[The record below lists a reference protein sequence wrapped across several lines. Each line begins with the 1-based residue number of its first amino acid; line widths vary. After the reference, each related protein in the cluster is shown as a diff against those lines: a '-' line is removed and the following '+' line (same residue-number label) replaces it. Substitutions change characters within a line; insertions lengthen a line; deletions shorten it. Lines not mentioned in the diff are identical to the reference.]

1 MPQEIKS
8 TKPKSETRSA
18 HRRTWQL
25 AETAPPSH
33 LERFKEYPRAVA
45 QLLLNRGI
53 TDPGEAAGF
62 LNPDYVPG
70 LEDPAGLKD
79 LVPAAELL
87 HDAIARNEPIVV
99 HGDYDADGLTATA
112 LLADVIARLGGTVD
126 TFIPDRYQD
135 GYGVTTETLKK
146 LKRRGAAVV
155 VTVDCGISC
164 APEIAAGRKDG
175 LRIVVTDHHEP
186 PPRIPEAEA
195 VVNPKRPG
203 DDYPNKE
210 LTGVGVAFKLA
221 QALIKRSD
229 LDGREREAAEKW
241 LLDLVA
247 IGTVADLADLRG
259 ENRTLVHFGLTVLR
273 KSPRPGLRALLT
285 AAGVDQ
291 EHVTAGTLGYVIA
304 PRLNAA
310 GRLGGADDA
319 LRLLLAKDP
328 ASAKRLAD
336 TLEDRNRERRELT
349 ESAVAEARERLGRVD
364 DDRAIVIVDGPWKSG
379 IAGLIAGRLSQ
390 TYGRPALV
398 LGREGDVY
406 TGSARSTAGFHITDA
421 LRAHEALLEKF
432 GGHAQAAGLTVS
444 ADKLAT
450 FKRSLEEFAG
460 QRLGP
465 DDYALVKE
473 IDMEIRPEEVTE
485 ELCRYLDRFEPHG
498 RGNPRPSFLLKG
510 VAVEQV
516 STVGIDGRHL
526 KKTLC
531 FPDGR
536 SVPAIAF
543 GEGDRAG
550 ESAPG
555 ATLDIVGRPM
565 INEWNGRTSL
575 EWRLDDFRGA

>member
-1 MPQEIKS
+1 MAQEIKS
-8 TKPKSETRSA
+8 TEPKKT
-18 HRRTWQL
+18 HQRTWQL
-25 AETAPPSH
+25 AENAPASH
-33 LERFKEYPRAVA
+33 LERFRKYPRAVA

-53 TDPGEAAGF
+53 TDPKEAKAF
-62 LNPDYVPG
+62 LDPDYASG

-79 LVPAAELL
+79 LASAAGLL
-87 HDAIARNEPIVV
+87 HGAIAKREPVIV

-112 LLADVIARLGGTVD
+112 LLADVITRLGGTVD

-146 LKRRGAAVV
+146 LKQGGAAVV

-175 LRIVVTDHHEP
+175 LKIIVTDHHEP
-186 PPRIPEAEA
+186 PPQVPEAEA

-203 DDYPNKE
+203 DGYPNKE

-221 QALIKRSD
+221 QALIGRSD
-229 LDGREREAAEKW
+229 LDEREREATEKW

-285 AAGVDQ
+285 AAGVNQ
-291 EHVTAGTLGYVIA
+291 EGVTAGTLGYVIA

-319 LRLLLAKDP
+319 LRLLLAKDLVE
-328 ASAKRLAD
+328 AKRLAD
-336 TLEDRNRERRELT
+336 ALEDRNRERRELT
-349 ESAVAEARERLGRVD
+349 ESAVAEARERLGRVG

-444 ADKLAT
+444 AGKLAK

-473 IDMEIRPEEVTE
+473 IDMEIEAKEVTE

-510 VAVEQV
+510 VVVEQV
-516 STVGIDGRHL
+516 STVGVDRRHL
-526 KKTLC
+526 KKTLR

-543 GEGDRAG
+543 GEGERAE
-550 ESAPG
+550 ESVPG
-555 ATLDIVGRPM
+555 TTLDIVGRPM
-565 INEWNGRTSL
+565 INEWNGRASL